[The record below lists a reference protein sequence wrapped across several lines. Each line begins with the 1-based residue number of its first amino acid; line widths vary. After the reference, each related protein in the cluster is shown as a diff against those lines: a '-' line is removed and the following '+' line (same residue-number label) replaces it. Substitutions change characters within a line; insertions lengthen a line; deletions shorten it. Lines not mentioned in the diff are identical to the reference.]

1 MSRPYYSDYV
11 KHALRFYSRNCSE
24 KPIFKSDVDKN
35 NWLACDSVFKG
46 YDVDTRKLL
55 LTVYS
60 GYDTLPDE
68 VYNASKMW
76 HIDQNRIWDIMKEI
90 ERKIAKRRGLL

>member
-11 KHALRFYSRNCSE
+11 KHALRFYSRNYPE
-24 KPIFKSDVDKN
+24 KPIFKSEADKN
-35 NWLACDSVFKG
+35 NWLACDSVMHH
-46 YDVDTRKLL
+46 YPPETVKLL
-55 LTVYS
+55 IEIYS

-68 VYNASKMW
+68 VYKASKK
-76 HIDQNRIWDIMKEI
+76 ICINQNWIWDLMKEL